1 MRWRKTVLT
10 GMQLNRKIAGTNYN
24 GYPRA
29 SALGP
34 PLFLILAG
42 LILSAGASCHDKA
55 SIEPA
60 RPPSYERK
68 TMETMLLQIRHRGS
82 APSVDDVRRLF
93 NLKTN
98 EIDTS
103 FGVVATDPSEELYT
117 VLIDANAAN

>member
-1 MRWRKTVLT
+1 MRWLKAVLVI
-10 GMQLNRKIAGTNYN
+10 GMQLNRTIAGTNYN
-24 GYPRA
+24 GDPRA
-29 SALGP
+29 LALGS
-34 PLFLILAG
+34 PLLAILAG

-103 FGVVATDPSEELYT
+103 FGVVATDP
-117 VLIDANAAN
+117 